1 MPMKPENTTSRPVLA
16 DTIDVIG
23 EILEAVHLRTD
34 IFGKLDLPAPWR
46 LRLPEREYLSFYV
59 VARGSAW
66 LELQGEPSGRANRPL
81 KIPLSAGDAVILP
94 LGSAH
99 ELRDGARSNVPAQSF
114 DYDACPRQPHTG
126 RLGGNGPVTSIII
139 GHFLLGR
146 GPRNALLASLPP
158 AIHLPP
164 DAMSASPQ
172 LAGLVPLILS
182 ESASPGPGASI
193 VLARLADLLFVQGL
207 RLWITTAGQSV
218 CGLRAVADPAIG
230 AALRLM
236 HARPAEPW
244 TVQRLASSVAMSR
257 SAFAARFS
265 ELVGEPPLQYLARWR
280 MTIAAQRLRED
291 DAVIADVAEAVGYA
305 NPVAFSKAFSRMQ
318 GVGPGT
324 FRRQARHS
332 TPAPRGHRGPG
343 PSATDEPV
351 SGLPR
356 FRRSRRLQATR

>member
-1 MPMKPENTTSRPVLA
+1 MPKKPENITNRPVSA
-16 DTIDVIG
+16 DAIDVIG

-46 LRLPEREYLSFYV
+46 LKIPEREYLSFYV

-66 LELQGEPSGRANRPL
+66 LELERDRAGTKRESL
-81 KIPLSAGDAVILP
+81 EIPLSTGDAVILP

-99 ELRDGARSNVPAQSF
+99 ELRDGTRSKVPALDF
-114 DYDACPRQPHTG
+114 NYDACPRQPHTG
-126 RLGGNGPVTSIII
+126 RLGGDGPVTSIII
-139 GHFLLGR
+139 GHFLLGS

-158 AIHLPP
+158 AIHLPA
-164 DAMSASPQ
+164 DVTAASPQ
-172 LAGLVPLILS
+172 LAGVVPLILS

-207 RLWITTAGQSV
+207 RLWVSTAGQSA

-244 TVQRLASSVAMSR
+244 TVERLASSVAMSR
-257 SAFAARFS
+257 SAFAARFT

-280 MTIAAQRLRED
+280 MTLAAQRLRED

-305 NPVAFSKAFSRMQ
+305 NAVAFSKAFARMQ

-324 FRRQARHS
+324 FRRTARHA
-332 TPAPRGHRGPG
+332 TPAPRRGAP
-343 PSATDEPV
+343 
-351 SGLPR
+351 LR
-356 FRRSRRLQATR
+356 